1 MKKLLAIVVLGL
13 LISTNVF
20 AEKIR
25 LKCQDLLFDKYM
37 NVNFDDKMIEV
48 VQDSG
53 ENKVNF
59 KIEINDERYVGSY
72 WRVLEKG
79 KTGKGHNY
87 NYSTSISDWNEWY
100 KEEFKKSIWAVEI
113 DRMNGTFEIYTT
125 EEPYKKDLDTYNVLG
140 IYKMECK
147 KRRLQRF

>member
-1 MKKLLAIVVLGL
+1 MVLGL

-59 KIEINDERYVGSY
+59 KIEINDER
-72 WRVLEKG
+72 
-79 KTGKGHNY
+79 
-87 NYSTSISDWNEWY
+87 
-100 KEEFKKSIWAVEI
+100 
-113 DRMNGTFEIYTT
+113 
-125 EEPYKKDLDTYNVLG
+125 
-140 IYKMECK
+140 
-147 KRRLQRF
+147 